1 VACHGPS
8 GTPNIPSFGALTG
21 VLHGVYLISQSV
33 FDSLFTSIMFFFFL
47 FVLRVVLRKQWLATV
62 AFVVLTTL
70 IISGP
75 GSNWIDRPFQAAY
88 AALFA
93 FILLRFGLL
102 ALMVMIAVGN
112 ILGNVPWTAEPS
124 ALNLVT
130 LAMVALMAVY
140 GFRTSLAGR
149 PILRGDL
156 L

>member
-1 VACHGPS
+1 M
-8 GTPNIPSFGALTG
+8 
-21 VLHGVYLISQSV
+21 YLFSQSV
-33 FDSLFTSIMFFFFL
+33 FNSLFTSILFFFL
-47 FVLRVVLRKQWLATV
+47 FFVLRVVLRKQWLAAL
-62 AFVVLTTL
+62 AFIALTTL

-75 GSNWIDRPFQAAY
+75 GSNWIDRPFQVVY

-102 ALMVMIAVGN
+102 ALMVMIAAQNV
-112 ILGNVPWTAEPS
+112 LSNVPWTAEPS
-124 ALNLVT
+124 AINLT
-130 LAMVALMAVY
+130 ALAIVDLVALY

>member
-1 VACHGPS
+1 
-8 GTPNIPSFGALTG
+8 
-21 VLHGVYLISQSV
+21 
-33 FDSLFTSIMFFFFL
+33 MF
-47 FVLRVVLRKQWLATV
+47 FVLRVLLRKQWLAAA
-62 AFVVLTTL
+62 AFIALTTL
-70 IISGP
+70 IIAGP

-102 ALMVMIAVGN
+102 ALMVAIAAQDV
-112 ILGNVPWTAEPS
+112 LGNVPWSAEPS
-124 ALNLVT
+124 ALNLVA
-130 LAMVALMAVY
+130 LAVVAIVALY